1 MCFSELNMTRSM
13 HYQDPNISK
22 LISGFAKGS
31 LNQKEQEELDI
42 WLKDEQHQHLFKKA
56 LHKNE
61 ILEKS
66 IMYDTF
72 NKEQIWDNIDKELF
86 SKKIGL
92 NWYKYVAAIALPV
105 LITIGIIYF
114 TDTPQPELTHD
125 VIMPGVNKATLF
137 LSDGST
143 VVLDDNATNQ
153 VVENGLVIGVDS
165 LNTLE
170 YIDAEVSREVINTL
184 RIPVG
189 GEYHVKLSDGTI
201 VWLNSDS
208 ELRYPVNFVGDKRE
222 VYLKGEGFFDVKH
235 DATSPFIVH
244 TDHSDVTVYGTRFNV
259 MSYSDDAV
267 EQVTL
272 VDGKVGVTIS
282 QQQTILSPGQQSEL
296 NLKSNKLAL
305 KDVDTSYYTGWVDG
319 VMKFKNMPLKDLSKR
334 ISRWYDVDFYFA
346 NSSVAEFGFSGKFDR
361 DCDFNLLMELLER
374 TTNVKIE
381 VNDRTV
387 VVKEV
392 Q

>member
-1 MCFSELNMTRSM
+1 M

-31 LNQKEQEELDI
+31 LNQKEQEELDT
-42 WLKDEQHQHLFKKA
+42 WLKNEQHQHLFKKA
-56 LHKNE
+56 LRKNE

-92 NWYKYVAAIALPV
+92 NWYKYVAAIILPV
-105 LITIGIIYF
+105 LITIGIIYI

-143 VVLDDNATNQ
+143 VVLDDNVTNQ

-296 NLKSNKLAL
+296 NLNSNKLAL